1 MAKLA
6 IRGGRP
12 VARKPP
18 VCPWPVADARDR
30 KMLLRTLMNPA
41 GWCRLGVREGQA
53 EKFERKFARYHDA
66 KHCLA
71 VANGTVAIETILKAA
86 GLKPGD
92 EVIVPSITF
101 IATASGVLMAR
112 GIPIFADAIPE
123 TCQIDPADVEAKITN
138 RTRGIVVVHYAGCPA
153 DLDALGKIARRHNL
167 FLVEDCAHAHG
178 TAWRG
183 RRVGAFGAGGTFSFQ
198 GSKSL
203 NCGEGGA
210 LVTNDPRVYEAAWA
224 YHHIGRGLK
233 AGDFAFTS
241 IGPNYRLS
249 ELAAAVLCTQL
260 EKFPAQARTRARNA
274 ARIARGIADIPGL
287 LPLRRDERITQRGY
301 YFYVLR
307 FLEEHWGVPREAFV
321 KAFNAESGGLQAGT
335 GYGMPVYRRPVFA
348 NNSFDAVGCEVRGRK
363 AYGRAMAYG
372 SVSCPNAERIAY
384 KEHVTFAQRVLLYAD
399 ACELVVEIIRKLW
412 ENRAELQRV

>member
-1 MAKLA
+1 MATLA

-18 VCPWPVADARDR
+18 LCPWPIADARDR
-30 KMLLRTLMNPA
+30 KALLQALMVPA
-41 GWCRLGVREGQA
+41 GWCRLGVEGGQA
-53 EKFERKFARYHDA
+53 ERFERRFARYHDA
-66 KHCLA
+66 THCLA

-112 GIPIFADAIPE
+112 GIPVFADTIPE
-123 TCQIDPADVEAKITN
+123 TCQIDPADVEAKITG
-138 RTRGIVVVHYAGCPA
+138 RTRGIVVVHYAGYPA
-153 DLDALGKIARRHNL
+153 DLDALGKIARRHHL

-203 NCGEGGA
+203 TCGEGGA
-210 LVTNDPRVYEAAWA
+210 LVTNDRGVYESAWA

-233 AGDFAFTS
+233 AGTYAFTS

-260 EKFPAQARTRARNA
+260 QKFPAQSRTRARNA
-274 ARIARGIADIPGL
+274 ARIARGIEDIPGL
-287 LPLRRDERITQRGY
+287 LPLRRDERITERGY

-307 FLEEHWGVPREAFV
+307 YLEAHWGVPRDIFV
-321 KAFNAESGGLQAGT
+321 KAFHAESGGLHVGT
-335 GYGMPVYRRPVFA
+335 GYGMPVYHTPVFA
-348 NNSFDAVGCEVRGRK
+348 NNRFDAVGCEVRGRK
-363 AYGRAMAYG
+363 AYGRAMAYHT
-372 SVSCPNAERIAY
+372 VRCPGAERLAY
-384 KEHVTFAQRVLLYAD
+384 SEQLTFAQRVLLYSD
-399 ACELVVEIIRKLW
+399 ACELMVEIIRKLW